1 MNTLL
6 LFISRISIVLYAL
19 AGAGIFFAIRGLVQ
33 AQRHRRIAMF
43 GLEREAAQA
52 RFRRSL
58 SVMLTLALLAG
69 VVYVV
74 DNVVV
79 PNLTVAEEE
88 PEEETALALT
98 TPEATPT
105 GALLLYPTITPTA
118 GLPPAAEGEE
128 QEGEPAAAAEEVVN
142 GCEIIGATISSP
154 SPGDQVSGQVAVE
167 GEVNVLNFSQYKF
180 ELKGPSTSDEWV
192 VVGTYY
198 QAVPSG
204 LLGVWDSTSLLP
216 GRYTLRLIVHRQ
228 DGTFIPPCEVPIVVE
243 RTSAG
248 GSGNSS

>member
-33 AQRHRRIAMF
+33 AEPHRRIAMF

-88 PEEETALALT
+88 PEEEMALALT

-105 GALLLYPTITPTA
+105 GALLLYPTITPVNYYRVAFNQVFDA
-118 GLPPAAEGEE
+118 G
-128 QEGEPAAAAEEVVN
+128 
-142 GCEIIGATISSP
+142 
-154 SPGDQVSGQVAVE
+154 
-167 GEVNVLNFSQYKF
+167 YK
-180 ELKGPSTSDEWV
+180 
-192 VVGTYY
+192 
-198 QAVPSG
+198 
-204 LLGVWDSTSLLP
+204 LLP
-216 GRYTLRLIVHRQ
+216 DISYDDVDPTDAVDMRVFPETAPECRR
-228 DGTFIPPCEVPIVVE
+228 
-243 RTSAG
+243 
-248 GSGNSS
+248 